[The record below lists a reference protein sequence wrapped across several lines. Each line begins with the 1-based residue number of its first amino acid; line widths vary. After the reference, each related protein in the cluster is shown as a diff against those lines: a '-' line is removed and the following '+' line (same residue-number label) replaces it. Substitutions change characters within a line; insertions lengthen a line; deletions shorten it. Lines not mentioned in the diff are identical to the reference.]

1 MYTIGLL
8 AHRDTTF
15 VVHDYDFYRMS
26 VRRSFYVGKAG
37 VAGAQACTP
46 GLNTLREA
54 RGRGSL

>member
-15 VVHDYDFYRMS
+15 VVHDYDFHRMS
-26 VRRSFYVGKAG
+26 VGRSFHIGKAG
-37 VAGAQACTP
+37 IAGAQACTT

-54 RGRGSL
+54 CGRGSL